1 MFELN
6 EQELEQVAGGH
17 SHFHYGSTSSASG
30 SAGADFGAASSSTY
44 ASSKV
49 TPWYAKSS
57 AANESEAIGVNV
69 GAISSAATS
78 AGAGH

>member
-17 SHFHYGSTSSASG
+17 GHYGSHSAAVG
-30 SAGADFGAASSSTY
+30 DASAYIGAASSSSY

-57 AANESEAIGVNV
+57 SENDSSAIGLGVAV
-69 GAISSAATS
+69 DSAATTS

>member
-17 SHFHYGSTSSASG
+17 GHSHYGSTSAATG
-30 SAGADFGAASSSTY
+30 DAGAYIGAASSNSY

-57 AANESEAIGVNV
+57 AENDSSAIGL
-69 GAISSAATS
+69 GAYADSAATTS

>member
-17 SHFHYGSTSSASG
+17 GHYESASSAVGGAS
-30 SAGADFGAASSSTY
+30 ADFGVAASSSY

-49 TPWYAKSS
+49 TPCYAKSS
-57 AANESEAIGVNV
+57 AKNESLAIGCNAVV
-69 GAISSAATS
+69 GSSASTS
-78 AGAGH
+78 AGA

>member
-17 SHFHYGSTSSASG
+17 GHHYGSTSTATG
-30 SAGADFGAASSSTY
+30 GAGADFGAASSNSY

-57 AANESEAIGVNV
+57 AENDSEAIGYNV
-69 GAISSAATS
+69 GASSSAATS

>member
-6 EQELEQVAGGH
+6 EQELEQVAGGYA
-17 SHFHYGSTSSASG
+17 HYGSKSSAG
-30 SAGADFGAASSSTY
+30 GDASAYIGAASSSSY

-57 AANESEAIGVNV
+57 SANESEAIGLGVV
-69 GAISSAATS
+69 VDSAASTS
-78 AGAGH
+78 AGAGR

>member
-6 EQELEQVAGGH
+6 EQELDQVAGGH
-17 SHFHYGSTSSASG
+17 GHTHYGSNSSASG
-30 SAGADFGAASSSTY
+30 SAGADFGAASSNSY

-57 AANESEAIGVNV
+57 AENDSAAIGVNV

>member
-17 SHFHYGSTSSASG
+17 GYGSHSTAAGGAS
-30 SAGADFGAASSSTY
+30 ADFGVAASSSY

-49 TPWYAKSS
+49 TPCYAKSS
-57 AANESEAIGVNV
+57 SVNESLAIGCNV
-69 GAISSAATS
+69 SAGSSAATA
-78 AGAGH
+78 AGAGN

>member
-17 SHFHYGSTSSASG
+17 GYGSHSTAAGGAS
-30 SAGADFGAASSSTY
+30 ADFGLATSNSY

-49 TPWYAKSS
+49 TPCYAKSS
-57 AANESEAIGVNV
+57 AENDSLAIGCNV
-69 GAISSAATS
+69 SVGSAAATS
-78 AGAGH
+78 AGA